1 MLTWD
6 MSSSLLNTCVNT
18 STAFWF
24 RLAGVSYGIL
34 PGLFEPRRR
43 KQERQERGGK
53 PRTFFFNPSGDGLG
67 TNLKLTTL
75 PYIKYVPCVNLH
87 LFYSTVVVVP
97 NGAAVVGLQLY
108 RLKQAKKPG

>member
-1 MLTWD
+1 MA
-6 MSSSLLNTCVNT
+6 SCRGFSNQ
-18 STAFWF
+18 
-24 RLAGVSYGIL
+24 GVVSKNA
-34 PGLFEPRRR
+34 RR
-43 KQERQERGGK
+43 EEGNLEL
-53 PRTFFFNPSGDGLG
+53 FFFNPSGDGLG